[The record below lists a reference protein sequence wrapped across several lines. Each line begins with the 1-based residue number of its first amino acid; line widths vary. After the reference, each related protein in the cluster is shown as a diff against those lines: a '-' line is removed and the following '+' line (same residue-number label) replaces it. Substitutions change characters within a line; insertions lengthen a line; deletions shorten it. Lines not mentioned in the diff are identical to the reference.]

1 MSHGLPLPETRIG
14 NRQLKGGGMQ
24 QQGWQLFQPL
34 GIVQY
39 YACCWGFAGFGVGC
53 GRMFSRFFDMLVCVH
68 GAVLAGDYSD
78 GLCLIGVLSAQR
90 AAETVLVFQSSWP
103 RFWLGLS

>member
-1 MSHGLPLPETRIG
+1 
-14 NRQLKGGGMQ
+14 MQ
-24 QQGWQLFQPL
+24 QQGRQLFQPL

-53 GRMFSRFFDMLVCVH
+53 GRMFSRFFDMLVCVR

>member
-1 MSHGLPLPETRIG
+1 
-14 NRQLKGGGMQ
+14 
-24 QQGWQLFQPL
+24 
-34 GIVQY
+34 
-39 YACCWGFAGFGVGC
+39 
-53 GRMFSRFFDMLVCVH
+53 MFSRFFDMLVCVR

-103 RFWLGLS
+103 RFWLGRS

>member
-1 MSHGLPLPETRIG
+1 
-14 NRQLKGGGMQ
+14 
-24 QQGWQLFQPL
+24 
-34 GIVQY
+34 
-39 YACCWGFAGFGVGC
+39 
-53 GRMFSRFFDMLVCVH
+53 MFSRFFAMLVCVH

-103 RFWLGLS
+103 RFWLGRS